1 MSEQQ
6 VQTAEPQ
13 EVPTDNSTTTDP
25 TQSAPTDTP
34 PQTPETEPGDAPK
47 DVENNPD
54 TQSDLPE
61 SADAYAPDLDG
72 FDFDAFKEQ
81 NSEVLE
87 AFHGVGLTNTQLT
100 AVLSAFNEHTQVNI
114 EALQADWGGEYQ
126 QNLSFAHQA
135 VQAAGLDMKDVDSP
149 TFGIRLAAHFGK
161 ALQEDLPPAVNTHQS
176 GGDNVEELMASEA
189 YMDRSHPDHKKVYE
203 QVRTHYL
210 KQVTN

>member
-6 VQTAEPQ
+6 VQTTESQ
-13 EVPTDNSTTTDP
+13 EVPTDGGTATDTTQSTTTDTS
-25 TQSAPTDTP
+25 TQTVETTAADAPTD
-34 PQTPETEPGDAPK
+34 G
-47 DVENNPD
+47 NNPED
-54 TQSDLPE
+54 TSSDLPE

-87 AFHGVGLTNTQLT
+87 AFHGAGLTNSQLT

-114 EALQADWGGEYQ
+114 EALQSDWGGEYQ

-161 ALQEDLPPAVNTHQS
+161 ALQEDLPPSNTHQS
-176 GGDNVEELMASEA
+176 GAESIADLISSEA
-189 YMDRSHPDHKKVYE
+189 YLDPKHADHKKVYA
-203 QVRTHYL
+203 QVKDFYA
-210 KQVTN
+210 KQYKD

>member
-6 VQTAEPQ
+6 VQTTESQ
-13 EVPTDNSTTTDP
+13 ETPTDNGTTTDP
-25 TQSAPTDTP
+25 TQPTATDTP
-34 PQTPETEPGDAPK
+34 PQTSETDPSDVPQGGEDDPGTP
-47 DVENNPD
+47 
-54 TQSDLPE
+54 SDLPE

-87 AFHGVGLTNTQLT
+87 QFHGAGLTNTQLT

-114 EALQADWGGEYQ
+114 EALQNDWGGEYQ
-126 QNLSFAHQA
+126 QNLSFANQA

-161 ALQEDLPPAVNTHQS
+161 ALQEDLPPSNTHQS
-176 GGDNVEELMASEA
+176 GAESIADLISSEA
-189 YMDRSHPDHKKVYE
+189 YLDPKHADHKKVYA
-203 QVRTHYL
+203 QVQDFYA
-210 KQVTN
+210 KQYKD

>member
-1 MSEQQ
+1 MSEQHI
-6 VQTAEPQ
+6 QTTESQ
-13 EVPTDNSTTTDP
+13 EVPTNGGTATDP
-25 TQSAPTDTP
+25 TQSTPTDTP
-34 PQTPETEPGDAPK
+34 AQTPETDPSDAPEGG
-47 DVENNPD
+47 ENDPD
-54 TQSDLPE
+54 IPSDLPE

-114 EALQADWGGEYQ
+114 EALQDDWGGEYQ
-126 QNLSFAHQA
+126 QNLSFANQA

-161 ALQEDLPPAVNTHQS
+161 ALQEDLPPAGLGKDS
-176 GGDNVEELMASEA
+176 GEDIKDILSSEA
-189 YMDRSHPDHKKVYE
+189 YMNPNHPEHKQAYAKAMAYYAK
-203 QVRTHYL
+203 R
-210 KQVTN
+210 NSN

>member
-6 VQTAEPQ
+6 VQTTESQ
-13 EVPTDNSTTTDP
+13 EVQTDGGTTTDP

-34 PQTPETEPGDAPK
+34 TQTVETNPSDAPK
-47 DVENNPD
+47 DGENNPG

-61 SADAYAPDLDG
+61 SADAYAPELEG

-87 AFHGVGLTNTQLT
+87 AFHGAGLTNSQLT

-126 QNLSFAHQA
+126 QNLSFANQA

-161 ALQEDLPPAVNTHQS
+161 ALQEDLPPAANTHQS
-176 GGDNVEELMASEA
+176 GGDNITELMQSEA
-189 YMDRSHPDHKKVYE
+189 YMDPKHADHKKVYA
-203 QVRTHYL
+203 QVREYFL
-210 KQVTN
+210 KQATI

>member
-1 MSEQQ
+1 MSEQHI
-6 VQTAEPQ
+6 QTAEPQ
-13 EVPTDNSTTTDP
+13 EVPTNGGTTTDT

-34 PQTPETEPGDAPK
+34 PQTPETESSDAPESGG
-47 DVENNPD
+47 DDPE

-114 EALQADWGGEYQ
+114 EALQNDWGGEYQ

-161 ALQEDLPPAVNTHQS
+161 ALQEDLPPAGLGKDS
-176 GGDNVEELMASEA
+176 GEDIKDILSSEA
-189 YMDRSHPDHKKVYE
+189 YMNPNHPEHKQAYAKAMAYYAK
-203 QVRTHYL
+203 R
-210 KQVTN
+210 NSN